1 MPTCFSEQGGSHRRG
16 GCLMAPQMTGEIPM
30 AYLTKR
36 IIREIPHECTKSKAF
51 TMKLGD
57 LPNMVDAVFDGD
69 HKRPGWV
76 HMFANTKGC
85 DHVDALFP
93 QTHIEWRELGPG
105 FPDGW
110 RSMKVNLPEVIWATK
125 TNLPLEVIPAGR
137 TIDDSTPDQLAL
149 LLAFGVRRD
158 GGRAAILR
166 QNNGAV
172 SVEIFTP
179 REN

>member
-1 MPTCFSEQGGSHRRG
+1 
-16 GCLMAPQMTGEIPM
+16 MTR
-30 AYLTKR
+30 LTKKMVP
-36 IIREIPHECTKSKAF
+36 EIAHECAKSKAF
-51 TMKLGD
+51 TMKWAD
-57 LPNMVDAVFDGD
+57 LPNLVDAIFDGD
-69 HKRPGWV
+69 HKRFGWV
-76 HMFANTKGC
+76 HMFANVKGC
-85 DHVDALFP
+85 NHVDALFP
-93 QTHIEWRELGPG
+93 EACIEWRELPLPG
-105 FPDGW
+105 LPDDW
-110 RSMKVNLPEVIWATK
+110 RSMRVNLPEVVSSTT

-172 SVEIFTP
+172 SVELFIP

>member
-1 MPTCFSEQGGSHRRG
+1 MACFTKK
-16 GCLMAPQMTGEIPM
+16 MIAEIP
-30 AYLTKR
+30 
-36 IIREIPHECTKSKAF
+36 RECAKSKTF

-57 LPNMVDAVFDGD
+57 LPKMVDAVFDGD
-69 HKRPGWV
+69 QKMPGWV
-76 HMFANTKGC
+76 HMFANAKGC
-85 DHVDALFP
+85 AHVDGLFP
-93 QTHIEWRELGPG
+93 QAHIEWRELPPG
-105 FPDGW
+105 LPADW
-110 RSMKVNLPEVIWATK
+110 RGMRVNLPEVVSSTT
-125 TNLPLEVIPAGR
+125 TNLPLEVIPAGC

-172 SVEIFTP
+172 SVELFTP

>member
-1 MPTCFSEQGGSHRRG
+1 
-16 GCLMAPQMTGEIPM
+16 M
-30 AYLTKR
+30 AYLSR
-36 IIREIPHECTKSKAF
+36 RMISEIPHECAKSKAF
-51 TMKLGD
+51 TMELRD

-69 HKRPGWV
+69 RERPGLV
-76 HMFANTKGC
+76 HMFANARGC
-85 DHVDALFP
+85 NHVDGLFP
-93 QTHIEWRELGPG
+93 QAHIEWRELGPG

-110 RSMKVNLPEVIWATK
+110 CGMKVNLPEVVSSTQ

-137 TIDDSTPDQLAL
+137 SIDDSTPDQLAL

-166 QNNGAV
+166 QNNGVV
-172 SVEIFTP
+172 SVELFTP

>member
-1 MPTCFSEQGGSHRRG
+1 
-16 GCLMAPQMTGEIPM
+16 MT
-30 AYLTKR
+30 YLTKKM
-36 IIREIPHECTKSKAF
+36 IPEIPHECAKSKAF

-69 HKRPGWV
+69 HKMPGWV
-76 HMFANTKGC
+76 HMFANAKGC

-93 QTHIEWRELGPG
+93 QACIEWRELPLPG
-105 FPDGW
+105 LPDDW
-110 RSMKVNLPEVIWATK
+110 RGMKVNLPEAVSTTT
-125 TNLPLEVIPAGR
+125 TNLPLEVIPAER
-137 TIDDSTPDQLAL
+137 TIDDCTPDQLAL

>member
-1 MPTCFSEQGGSHRRG
+1 MPTCLSEQGGSHRRG
-16 GCLMAPQMTGEIPM
+16 GCLMAPQITGEIPM
-30 AYLTKR
+30 AYLTKKM
-36 IIREIPHECTKSKAF
+36 ITEIPHECAKSKAF

-57 LPNMVDAVFDGD
+57 LPNMVDAIFDGD
-69 HKRPGWV
+69 HERPGWV
-76 HMFANTKGC
+76 HMFANAKGC

-93 QTHIEWRELGPG
+93 QAHIEWRELGPG
-105 FPDGW
+105 FPADW
-110 RSMKVNLPEVIWATK
+110 FSMKVNLPEVVSATK

-137 TIDDSTPDQLAL
+137 TIDDSNPDQLAL

-166 QNNGAV
+166 QSNGAV

>member
-1 MPTCFSEQGGSHRRG
+1 
-16 GCLMAPQMTGEIPM
+16 MTGEIPM
-30 AYLTKR
+30 AYLTKKT
-36 IIREIPHECTKSKAF
+36 ITETPYACAKSKAF

-57 LPNMVDAVFDGD
+57 LPNMVDAIFDGD
-69 HKRPGWV
+69 HKRLGWV
-76 HMFANTKGC
+76 HMFANAKGC
-85 DHVDALFP
+85 NHVDALFP
-93 QTHIEWRELGPG
+93 QACIEWRELPLPG
-105 FPDGW
+105 LPGDW
-110 RSMKVNLPEVIWATK
+110 RGMKVNLPEAISTTT
-125 TNLPLEVIPAGR
+125 TNLPLEVIAAGR
-137 TIDDSTPDQLAL
+137 TIDDTTPDQFAL

>member
-1 MPTCFSEQGGSHRRG
+1 MACF
-16 GCLMAPQMTGEIPM
+16 
-30 AYLTKR
+30 TKKM
-36 IIREIPHECTKSKAF
+36 IAEIPHECAKSKAF

-57 LPNMVDAVFDGD
+57 LPNMVDAIFDGD
-69 HKRPGWV
+69 HERPGWV
-76 HMFANTKGC
+76 HMFANAKGC

-93 QTHIEWRELGPG
+93 QAHIEWRELPPG
-105 FPDGW
+105 LPADWF
-110 RSMKVNLPEVIWATK
+110 SMKVNLPEVVSATQ

-137 TIDDSTPDQLAL
+137 TIVDGSPDQLAL

-166 QNNGAV
+166 QNNGTV

>member
-1 MPTCFSEQGGSHRRG
+1 VM
-16 GCLMAPQMTGEIPM
+16 
-30 AYLTKR
+30 
-36 IIREIPHECTKSKAF
+36 SKAF
-51 TMKLGD
+51 TMKLAD

-69 HKRPGWV
+69 HKTPGWV
-76 HMFANTKGC
+76 LMFANAKGC
-85 DHVDALFP
+85 DHVDGLFP
-93 QTHIEWRELGPG
+93 QAHIDWRELGRPG
-105 FPDGW
+105 LPADW
-110 RSMKVNLPEVIWATK
+110 RGMKVNLPEVVSSTK

-137 TIDDSTPDQLAL
+137 TIDDCNPDQLAL

-172 SVEIFTP
+172 SVDIFTP

>member
-1 MPTCFSEQGGSHRRG
+1 MACF
-16 GCLMAPQMTGEIPM
+16 
-30 AYLTKR
+30 TKKM
-36 IIREIPHECTKSKAF
+36 IAEIPHESAKSKAF

-69 HKRPGWV
+69 QKMPGWV
-76 HMFANTKGC
+76 LMFANAKGC
-85 DHVDALFP
+85 AQVDALFP
-93 QTHIEWRELGPG
+93 QSRIEWWQLPPG

-110 RSMKVNLPEVIWATK
+110 HGMKVNLPEVVSATK

-137 TIDDSTPDQLAL
+137 SIDDCSPDQLAL

-166 QNNGAV
+166 QNTGAV
-172 SVEIFTP
+172 SVEIFAP

>member
-1 MPTCFSEQGGSHRRG
+1 
-16 GCLMAPQMTGEIPM
+16 MAPQITGEITM
-30 AYLTKR
+30 AYLTKGM
-36 IIREIPHECTKSKAF
+36 IREIPHECAKSKAF

-57 LPNMVDAVFDGD
+57 LPNMVDAIFDGD

-76 HMFANTKGC
+76 HMFANAKGC
-85 DHVDALFP
+85 GNVDGLFP
-93 QTHIEWRELGPG
+93 EACIEWRELPLPG
-105 FPDGW
+105 LPDDW
-110 RSMKVNLPEVIWATK
+110 RGMRVNLPEVVSATE

-137 TIDDSTPDQLAL
+137 TIDDCTSDQLAL

-166 QNNGAV
+166 QKNGRV

>member
-1 MPTCFSEQGGSHRRG
+1 MI
-16 GCLMAPQMTGEIPM
+16 A
-30 AYLTKR
+30 
-36 IIREIPHECTKSKAF
+36 EIPHESAKSKAF

-57 LPNMVDAVFDGD
+57 LPNMVDAIFDGD
-69 HKRPGWV
+69 HKRFGWV
-76 HMFANTKGC
+76 LMFANAKGR
-85 DHVDALFP
+85 DHVDGLFP
-93 QTHIEWRELGPG
+93 QAHIAWRELGPG
-105 FPDGW
+105 FPADW
-110 RSMKVNLPEVIWATK
+110 RGMKVNLPEVVSSTI

-137 TIDDSTPDQLAL
+137 TIDDSNPDQLAL

-172 SVEIFTP
+172 SVELFTP

>member
-1 MPTCFSEQGGSHRRG
+1 
-16 GCLMAPQMTGEIPM
+16 MACSSKKMI
-30 AYLTKR
+30 A
-36 IIREIPHECTKSKAF
+36 EIPHECAKSKAF
-51 TMKLGD
+51 TMKLAD
-57 LPNMVDAVFDGD
+57 LPNMVDAIFDGD
-69 HKRPGWV
+69 QKMPGWV
-76 HMFANTKGC
+76 HMFANAKGC
-85 DHVDALFP
+85 AHVDGLFP
-93 QTHIEWRELGPG
+93 QAHIAWRELPLPG
-105 FPDGW
+105 LPDDW
-110 RSMKVNLPEVIWATK
+110 RSMRVNLPEVISSTT

>member
-1 MPTCFSEQGGSHRRG
+1 MSKFRR
-16 GCLMAPQMTGEIPM
+16 LKSKVM
-30 AYLTKR
+30 
-36 IIREIPHECTKSKAF
+36 SKAF
-51 TMKLGD
+51 TMNLAD

-69 HKRPGWV
+69 HKVPGWV
-76 HMFANTKGC
+76 LMFANAKGC
-85 DHVDALFP
+85 HHVDALFP
-93 QTHIEWRELGPG
+93 QAHIDWRELGPG
-105 FPDGW
+105 LPADW
-110 RSMKVNLPEVIWATK
+110 RGMKVNLPEVVSATE

-137 TIDDSTPDQLAL
+137 TIDDCNPDQLAL

-172 SVEIFTP
+172 SVDIFTP

>member
-1 MPTCFSEQGGSHRRG
+1 
-16 GCLMAPQMTGEIPM
+16 M
-30 AYLTKR
+30 AYLTER
-36 IIREIPHECTKSKAF
+36 MIREIPHECAKSKAF
-51 TMKLGD
+51 TMKWGD

-69 HKRPGWV
+69 HGRPGWV
-76 HMFANTKGC
+76 HMFANARGC
-85 DHVDALFP
+85 DHVDGLFP
-93 QTHIEWRELGPG
+93 QAHIEWRELGPG
-105 FPDGW
+105 FPADW
-110 RSMKVNLPEVIWATK
+110 FSMKVNLPEVVSATK

-166 QNNGAV
+166 QNHGAV
-172 SVEIFTP
+172 SVELFTP

>member
-1 MPTCFSEQGGSHRRG
+1 
-16 GCLMAPQMTGEIPM
+16 M
-30 AYLTKR
+30 AYLTKKM
-36 IIREIPHECTKSKAF
+36 ITEIPHECAKSKAF
-51 TMKLGD
+51 TMKLAD

-76 HMFANTKGC
+76 HMFASVKGC
-85 DHVDALFP
+85 NHVDGLFP
-93 QTHIEWRELGPG
+93 QAHIEWRELGPG
-105 FPDGW
+105 LPADWF
-110 RSMKVNLPEVIWATK
+110 SMKVNLPEVVSATK

-172 SVEIFTP
+172 SVEIFIP